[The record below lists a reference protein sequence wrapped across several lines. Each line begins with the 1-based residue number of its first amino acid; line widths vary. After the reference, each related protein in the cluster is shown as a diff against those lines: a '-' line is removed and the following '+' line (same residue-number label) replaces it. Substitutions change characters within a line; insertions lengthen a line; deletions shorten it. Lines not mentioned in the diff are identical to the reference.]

1 MFIRAVGG
9 NCVSDPPH
17 RNQQIFP
24 RKENAGQRLHPNRHR
39 PGQPHLRAV
48 LLDLHQPLAE
58 ALERR
63 LLRQEPV
70 VHHLKRPTVHP
81 LARLHVSNNR
91 FGWLFPDATGSPR
104 E

>member
-58 ALERR
+58 TLERR
-63 LLRQEPV
+63 LLRQKPRL
-70 VHHLKRPTVHP
+70 HHRKRASMHP
-81 LARLHVSNNR
+81 LARLHVPYHR
-91 FGWLFPDATGSPR
+91 FGRFFPDATGSPR